1 MINTCYSVKVSGSEE
16 KGTALYAV
24 TFPDGTGNIFLMDK
38 IPHIVYNDVLQA
50 SKLIGKE
57 ADYVLTVDGNG
68 LAIVSSLTKNEPK
81 TIEKLSKLFAK
92 MPLTQ
97 LQWYATKEQVIGVVA
112 SNMLE
117 AVNVA
122 DLDVVQKKDVVR
134 QVTQAAK
141 VGYNNAQAKAGG
153 KILESLGIN
162 LPKLSICA
170 PAPAKKQVQEQGITA
185 GLTVRVQEGNDF
197 RRASSNTDVDEIEWL
212 NNRPTKIPAIAP
224 SGFDRAT
231 FNEDVAKIEE
241 LQNTPIVMS
250 ATLETHTT
258 HQSPAKRPP
267 RTPAKRPPRNKV
279 VK

>member
-24 TFPDGTGNIFLMDK
+24 TFPDGTGNIFLMRE
-38 IPHIVYNDVLQA
+38 IPHIVYNDVLRA
-50 SKLIGKE
+50 SQLIGKE

-68 LAIVSSLTKNEPK
+68 LAIVRSLTKNDPK

-92 MPLTQ
+92 MPITQ

-112 SNMLE
+112 SNLLE

-122 DLDVVQKKDVVR
+122 DLDVVQKKDVVK
-134 QVTQAAK
+134 QVTVAAK

-170 PAPAKKQVQEQGITA
+170 PAPAPVTKEEGITA
-185 GLTVRVQEGNDF
+185 GLTVRVYEENDF
-197 RRASSNTDVDEIEWL
+197 RRASGNTDVDEIEWL
-212 NNRPTKIPAIAP
+212 NNRPTETPLIAP

-241 LQNTPIVMS
+241 LQNTPIVMT
-250 ATLETHTT
+250 AALETTPVQT
-258 HQSPAKRPP
+258 PSPARK
-267 RTPAKRPPRNKV
+267 PPRNKT